1 MKFVEC
7 CSAHD
12 ACAGLLQDGVQGH
25 SVAFTELAGFN
36 EARRIFVRDV
46 KDSALHEIWE
56 EGAKLF
62 AGIHAKLAR
71 TPCRPSWLVSEMLDN
86 LGGNRILSAL
96 TERLPNVDPRIR
108 KAFEAVLEKLNTLS
122 RVEFSPLAHEI
133 MA

>member
-25 SVAFTELAGFN
+25 SVAFTELADFN

-62 AGIHAKLAR
+62 AGIFLTIIPVIA
-71 TPCRPSWLVSEMLDN
+71 ML
-86 LGGNRILSAL
+86 SYS
-96 TERLPNVDPRIR
+96 P
-108 KAFEAVLEKLNTLS
+108 LS
-122 RVEFSPLAHEI
+122 RLWPTIVSLRLNGPETHRDNGSGYQ
-133 MA
+133 